1 MRNLTC
7 KGERTSCETKE
18 EIMSDYVER
27 MEKVHYELIDQK
39 LHEGIRALKGKFNFD
54 LASVKVNKCQGIVN
68 IIDNPDYS
76 ALVARVH
83 GGWEAR
89 TYAYLKLVTNDGKLV
104 SAKS

>member
-1 MRNLTC
+1 MAKKKLAKKKSTEPKNAV
-7 KGERTSCETKE
+7 
-18 EIMSDYVER
+18 MSV
-27 MEKVHYELIDQK
+27 V
-39 LHEGIRALKGKFNFD
+39 
-54 LASVKVNKCQGIVN
+54 
-68 IIDNPDYS
+68 IDNPDYS